1 MDWIKLALIILGI
14 VEKFIDQRRE
24 KGLLDRGQEMQIA
37 LASASILK
45 KTEASKRIMEEL
57 NGMDD
62 GQIDDLLRSLEPGGV
77 RDKTKT

>member
-14 VEKFIDQRRE
+14 IEKFIDQRRE

-57 NGMDD
+57 NGMDE